1 MQKQKEQDNLF
12 QICYREGEGKI
23 MKKIMAV
30 VLMGALLLT
39 GCGSSGEDAKNNS
52 MRFSLRTNAPTAQ
65 GILNMRIK

>member
-39 GCGSSGEDAKNNS
+39 GCGSSGEDAKKGQDRKS
-52 MRFSLRTNAPTAQ
+52 VV
-65 GILNMRIK
+65 